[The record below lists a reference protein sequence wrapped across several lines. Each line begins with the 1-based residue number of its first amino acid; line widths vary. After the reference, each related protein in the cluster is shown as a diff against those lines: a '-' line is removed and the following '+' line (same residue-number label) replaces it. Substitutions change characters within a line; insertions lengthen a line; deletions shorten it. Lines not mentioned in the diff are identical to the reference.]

1 MNSQF
6 LQLGERLKSA
16 SIEILQNIIVQH
28 KDFETSQ
35 TLKVVG
41 FQCGQVVGEKCE
53 TSERDN
59 MQEEIS
65 WYAAESIL
73 SQK

>member
-16 SIEILQNIIVQH
+16 SIEILQYIIVQH
-28 KDFETSQ
+28 KNFKTGQ

-41 FQCGQVVGEKCE
+41 FQCGQVVGEECE
-53 TSERDN
+53 TSEGDN

-65 WYAAESIL
+65 WYAAEGVL
-73 SQK
+73 SQE

>member
-28 KDFETSQ
+28 KDFKTRQ

-41 FQCGQVVGEKCE
+41 FQCGQVVGEESE

-59 MQEEIS
+59 IQEEIS
-65 WYAAESIL
+65 WYAAEGIL
-73 SQK
+73 SQE